1 MDGQIISHYRVLDKL
16 GGGGMGVVYKAEDT
30 ELGRFV
36 ALKFLPDNVAQDSQ
50 ALERFRREA
59 RAASA
64 LNHPNICTIY
74 EIGQEAG
81 RVFIAMEFLD
91 GSTLKHR
98 IGGRPMELETIL
110 DSSIQVADGLDAAH
124 AEGIIHRDI
133 KPANI
138 FVTKRGHVKILDFGL
153 AKLAPTPR
161 IAQGISVSS
170 IPTATGEE
178 LLTSPGMAVGTV
190 AYMSPEQVR
199 GKELDAR
206 TDLFSFGVV
215 LYEMATG
222 ALPFRGDTSG
232 VIFHA
237 ILERVPTPSI
247 RLNPEIPQ
255 KLEQIIDK
263 CLEKDREIRCQ
274 SAAELRADL
283 KRLKRDTESGRK
295 VAAGLVPDVAP
306 AQRGRLFSATL
317 RKHWVGALSV
327 GALPALLAI
336 LFAFNVAGLRDRL
349 VHRGAPLPK
358 IESIAVLPL
367 RNLSG
372 DPQQEYF
379 ADGMTEELITS
390 LAKIRTL
397 RVTSRTSVMPY
408 RDSRKSLREIG
419 KELNVDALL
428 EGSVQRSGDRVR
440 INAQLIRAADDAHV
454 WADSYDRDLRDV
466 LVLESDVAR
475 AIAKQIQAE
484 LTPAEQM
491 RLNSPSQVD
500 PESYQLYLRGLH
512 AWNQGPGE
520 GAATSQKYFQ
530 QAIAIDPKFA
540 RAYAWLAFGH
550 NLNAEYQLAKAP
562 ARRALELDDSLS
574 IAHAALAFAALNGDW
589 DFATAEHEFERAL
602 ELSPNDP
609 MALHTDALYLD
620 ALGRGDEAIAKMRK
634 ALEADPLSPLTNTNL
649 ANLYVNVGRYHEA
662 ILQAKTALEIDPN
675 FALAHDTLGVV
686 YELQGQFEKA
696 ATEYRK
702 LANTFGDEYVRVR
715 MAHLYASEG
724 RRMEALE
731 LVQQLRSAK
740 VKFLSVSYQRA
751 RIYARLGEKDP
762 VFALLEQAYHDHAE
776 DLLSLKTDPDF
787 TGFRSDPRFQDLM
800 RRMNFPK

>member
-1 MDGQIISHYRVLDKL
+1 
-16 GGGGMGVVYKAEDT
+16 
-30 ELGRFV
+30 
-36 ALKFLPDNVAQDSQ
+36 
-50 ALERFRREA
+50 
-59 RAASA
+59 
-64 LNHPNICTIY
+64 
-74 EIGQEAG
+74 
-81 RVFIAMEFLD
+81 
-91 GSTLKHR
+91 
-98 IGGRPMELETIL
+98 
-110 DSSIQVADGLDAAH
+110 
-124 AEGIIHRDI
+124 
-133 KPANI
+133 
-138 FVTKRGHVKILDFGL
+138 
-153 AKLAPTPR
+153 
-161 IAQGISVSS
+161 
-170 IPTATGEE
+170 
-178 LLTSPGMAVGTV
+178 
-190 AYMSPEQVR
+190 
-199 GKELDAR
+199 
-206 TDLFSFGVV
+206 
-215 LYEMATG
+215 MATG
-222 ALPFRGDTSG
+222 FLPFTGETTGGVFEAILHREPTEAVRLNTALPAELQR
-232 VIFHA
+232 
-237 ILERVPTPSI
+237 
-247 RLNPEIPQ
+247 
-255 KLEQIIDK
+255 IIDK
-263 CLEKDREIRCQ
+263 AMEKDRDLRYLT
-274 SAAELRADL
+274 AADLRADL
-283 KRLKRDTESGRK
+283 KRLKRDTESGRN
-295 VAAGLVPDVAP
+295 VAAGLVPGVAP
-306 AQRGRLFSATL
+306 AQRGRPFSAPL
-317 RKHWVGALSV
+317 RKPWIMALSV

-336 LFAFNVAGLRDRL
+336 LFVFNVAGLRDRL
-349 VHRGAPLPK
+349 LRRGAPLPK

-367 RNLSG
+367 TNLSG

-390 LAKIRTL
+390 LAKIRKL

-408 RDSRKSLREIG
+408 RDSRKSVRKIG
-419 KELNVDALL
+419 EELNVDALL

-466 LVLESDVAR
+466 LVLESEVAR

-540 RAYAWLAFGH
+540 QAYAWLAFGH
-550 NLNAEYQLAKAP
+550 NLNSEYQLAKAP

-574 IAHAALAFAALNGDW
+574 IAHAALAFAVYRGDW
-589 DFATAEHEFERAL
+589 DFATAEREFERAL

-609 MALHTDALYLD
+609 VALHTYALYLD
-620 ALGRGDEAIAKMRK
+620 TLGRDDEAIAKMRD
-634 ALEADPLSPLTNTNL
+634 ALEVDPLSPLTNANL
-649 ANLYVNVGRYHEA
+649 ASLYVNVGRYHEA

-675 FALAHDTLGVV
+675 FAPAHNILGVV
-686 YELQGQFEKA
+686 YELQGQFENA

-702 LANTFGDEYVRVR
+702 VSNTLGEEFVRVR

-724 RRMEALE
+724 RRREAVE

-740 VKFLSVSYQRA
+740 VRFLNVPYECA
-751 RIYARLGEKDP
+751 RTYARLGEKDQA
-762 VFALLEQAYHDHAE
+762 FALLEQAYHDHAE